1 MLLSA
6 RSYIGDCLVPR
17 ACADFVQEYGTEI
30 VQRNLCRNVLV
41 HLTNLCDFGLIR
53 ADVLSRTTMQ
63 LFRLRAKMFADGLLC
78 KATPVPVNS
87 KWDPLRNFSA
97 VPVVTTDCATFPRLL
112 YDHAAAA
119 AAPSRGACASPRG
132 RSPSGRTAWRSST
145 ESRTA
150 TAWPSP
156 ASPSS
161 VTACV

>member
-6 RSYIGDCLVPR
+6 CSYIGDCLVPR

-63 LFRLRAKMFADGLLC
+63 LFRLRAKMFADGLLS

-119 AAPSRGACASPRG
+119 AAPSRGACASP
-132 RSPSGRTAWRSST
+132 PVD
-145 ESRTA
+145 ESA
-150 TAWPSP
+150 VAP
-156 ASPSS
+156 
-161 VTACV
+161 VVI